1 MIKALIYLP
10 AVSKT
15 IAQVKVPQGG
25 RAFRRCPEHD
35 NLLCL
40 DGRPL
45 DMAEFNA
52 IAPKMIHPNLITQLG
67 SLPCVKLV
75 EVVEAAAPTLDVVP
89 PASEPV
95 LATVPPVVPP
105 SAPVNPPVTVLPENV
120 VIEIV
125 EGGFVLGDYRAE
137 AAAFMGAG
145 DAGWQGD
152 VSLVEPFAT
161 PDAATAAFA
170 PVTDVT
176 PPTPVEAA
184 KETPPTAP
192 KAAKTPTPK
201 APKAAKTPTP

>member
-75 EVVEAAAPTLDVVP
+75 EVAEAAAPALDAVP
-89 PASEPV
+89 PPSVPAPPS
-95 LATVPPVVPP
+95 VPPVGEPPVPP
-105 SAPVNPPVTVLPENV
+105 PLASLPENV
-120 VIEIV
+120 VIEQV

-137 AAAFMGAG
+137 AAAFMGSG

-152 VSLVEPFAT
+152 VSLVTPFSTAE
-161 PDAATAAFA
+161 AATAAFA
-170 PVTDVT
+170 PGATTDVT
-176 PPTPVEAA
+176 LPETPVEAA
-184 KETPPTAP
+184 KATPPTAP
-192 KAAKTPTPK
+192 KAAKTAKPK
-201 APKAAKTPTP
+201 K

>member
-45 DMAEFNA
+45 DMDEFNA

-75 EVVEAAAPTLDVVP
+75 EVAPEPAAPALDAVP
-89 PASEPV
+89 PPSVPV
-95 LATVPPVVPP
+95 LVTEPLVVPP
-105 SAPVNPPVTVLPENV
+105 SVTVLPENV
-120 VIEIV
+120 VIEQV
-125 EGGFVLGDYRAE
+125 EGGFVLADYRAE
-137 AAAFMGAG
+137 SAAFLGAG

-161 PDAATAAFA
+161 SDAATAAFA
-170 PVTDVT
+170 PPTDVT
-176 PPTPVEAA
+176 PPEAESPA
-184 KETPPTAP
+184 DAPPPAPAP
-192 KAAKTPTPK
+192 KAKSHK
-201 APKAAKTPTP
+201 KK